1 MEAMKFKVVSPEHSA
16 QIQKKLFAEGYAWSG
31 YNKEVLHDKARHLFA
46 KDACITYEME
56 DVEYFKD
63 HPNEEYVLVDGNF
76 VKAEEQFK
84 SMKIALSDPFANRTH
99 VANVLNSLGYK
110 FCGDAEVY
118 NSAKAFFTYDS
129 GIIMKTDDMEYFKSH
144 PNEEYVLVGDELKK
158 ASEWF
163 KQPVTKL
170 SFMQTAVDT
179 FMAKYEHI
187 TAPLPYP
194 AVTDDQIIT
203 KQKAVADKVLDKLF
217 PIDPFAICAG
227 GAPRDWYFGKPAT
240 DLDIFFY
247 SAVNLT
253 GVIEKMLEHVGIK
266 INSVR
271 TSENLPEWYQLN
283 PHLHC
288 VYETTV
294 DGVNVQLMFMFKD
307 THTSVVPE
315 FPFSI
320 CKAWYKDGKIILDRD
335 FKACEKHNIIVKT
348 GALYNDEHKY
358 VQKIK
363 AKFPDWHFC
372 DTWEDAYKHAFLQG

>member
-110 FCGDAEVY
+110 FWGDAEVY

-163 KQPVTKL
+163 KQPVTS
-170 SFMQTAVDT
+170 SFVQFENHCTCVVC
-179 FMAKYEHI
+179 E
-187 TAPLPYP
+187 
-194 AVTDDQIIT
+194 DQL
-203 KQKAVADKVLDKLF
+203 QN
-217 PIDPFAICAG
+217 
-227 GAPRDWYFGKPAT
+227 T
-240 DLDIFFY
+240 DLYTAHD
-247 SAVNLT
+247 AVLKPPVGLKPKKLHDQERLIEIIDAMYRYVSTDN
-253 GVIEKMLEHVGIK
+253 VI
-266 INSVR
+266 
-271 TSENLPEWYQLN
+271 PAEWFAEAQYLN
-283 PHLHC
+283 
-288 VYETTV
+288 
-294 DGVNVQLMFMFKD
+294 GLM
-307 THTSVVPE
+307 E
-315 FPFSI
+315 
-320 CKAWYKDGKIILDRD
+320 GK
-335 FKACEKHNIIVKT
+335 
-348 GALYNDEHKY
+348 
-358 VQKIK
+358 
-363 AKFPDWHFC
+363 
-372 DTWEDAYKHAFLQG
+372 